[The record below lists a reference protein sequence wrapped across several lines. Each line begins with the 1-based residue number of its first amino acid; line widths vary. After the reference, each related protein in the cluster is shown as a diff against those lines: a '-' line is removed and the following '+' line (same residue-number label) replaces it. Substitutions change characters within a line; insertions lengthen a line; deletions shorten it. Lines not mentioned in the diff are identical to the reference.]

1 MLEEPISETKR
12 QADMM
17 ALRLDPEIYESKQA
31 TGIPQCVESAL
42 FQALLN
48 GKARKRQDE
57 KSLSEIC
64 KKQAVRKIHFPIRR
78 KDGPS

>member
-1 MLEEPISETKR
+1 
-12 QADMM
+12 MM
-17 ALRLDPEIYESKQA
+17 ALRLATKSDESKQA
-31 TGIPQCVESAL
+31 TGIPQCGEPAL

-48 GKARKRQDE
+48 GKARKRQGA

-64 KKQAVRKIHFPIRR
+64 KKQTVRKIRLPISR